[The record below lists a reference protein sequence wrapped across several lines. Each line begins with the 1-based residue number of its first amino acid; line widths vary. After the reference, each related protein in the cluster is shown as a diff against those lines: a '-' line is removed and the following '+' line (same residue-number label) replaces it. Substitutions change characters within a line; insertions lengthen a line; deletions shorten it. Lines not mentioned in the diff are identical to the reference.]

1 MPQYLSFDPNTRKP
15 KVVPPPKSC
24 DSQFHVF
31 GSREKY
37 PVRPGTVY
45 EAPEATF
52 AEAKKMHK
60 ILGIERAVI
69 VQSTAYGL
77 DHSAVL
83 DALAEGGPNYRGVG
97 VINDTTSDAELARL
111 NAGGV
116 RGARFNFY
124 KAVNFAPSVD
134 AFNKSIP
141 RIQELGWCV
150 KLHLGAG
157 DLMKY
162 DSIFRKL
169 KVNVVIDHM
178 GRVDMGLG
186 MKDPNAQRVVDLLKT
201 GNWWVMLS
209 NGHKQSKTGFP
220 WNDAVEVAQ
229 AYIKAA
235 PDRVIWSTDWPHPLV
250 TENMPN
256 DADLLEL
263 LFRYAPG
270 EAERKKILVD
280 NPAILFGFDR

>member
-1 MPQYLSFDPNTRKP
+1 MAEYFPFEPNPRPP
-15 KVVPPPKSC
+15 KFRPPAKSC

-52 AEAKKMHK
+52 ARARHMHRV
-60 ILGIERAVI
+60 LGIERGVI

-83 DALAEGGPNYRGVG
+83 DALAEGGENYRGVA
-97 VINDTTSDAELARL
+97 VINDTTTDAELRRL
-111 NAGGV
+111 HAAGV

-124 KAVNFAPSVD
+124 KAVNFAPSVE
-134 AFNKSIP
+134 AFSRSIP
-141 RIQELGWCV
+141 RIQEFGWFA

-157 DLMKY
+157 DLIEHDALFK
-162 DSIFRKL
+162 KL
-169 KVNVVIDHM
+169 KVNVVIDHL
-178 GRVDMGLG
+178 GRPDLGLG
-186 MKDPNAQRVVDLLKT
+186 LKDPNVAKVIDLLKT
-201 GNWWVMLS
+201 GIWWVMLS

-220 WNDAVEVAQ
+220 WNDAVPIAR
-229 AYIKAA
+229 AYIEAA
-235 PDRVIWSTDWPHPLV
+235 PNRVIWATDWPHPLS
-250 TENMPN
+250 TEKVPN

-263 LFRYAPG
+263 LYRYAPDEG
-270 EAERKKILVD
+270 ERQKILVD
-280 NPAILFGFDR
+280 NPAALFGFDR